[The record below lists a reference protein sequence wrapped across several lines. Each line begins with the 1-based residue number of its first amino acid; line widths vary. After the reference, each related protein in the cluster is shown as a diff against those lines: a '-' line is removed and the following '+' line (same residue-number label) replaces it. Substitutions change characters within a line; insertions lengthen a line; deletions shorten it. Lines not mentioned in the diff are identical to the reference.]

1 MTTVLLEPQTMT
13 MTNPKTPDTQS
24 VKLKLDVIQSARIVA
39 SCRGVSITDLL
50 SDMIRPIVSKMERG
64 EMQKRLKISEPAHE
78 PFSWPDLVHRVA
90 QGKWGAGRMM
100 WSECLIAR
108 NGMGTHLVSIIE

>member
-50 SDMIRPIVSKMERG
+50 SDMIRPIVSKMERE
-64 EMQKRLKISEPAHE
+64 EMQKRLKISEPAHKPLPGQTSFIE
-78 PFSWPDLVHRVA
+78 SPR
-90 QGKWGAGRMM
+90 GKKGG
-100 WSECLIAR
+100 
-108 NGMGTHLVSIIE
+108 GK